1 MRPSCPSCGTALP
14 LPARPSCPRCEL
26 TLTGPWAAELW
37 RVDEQIRHLARYRVE
52 LLAALHFAPS
62 EPRGVPVADASRAP
76 REVSRLGARNVLLA
90 LGGALLGVAALAFTA
105 ISWGSLGM
113 GARALILLTLT
124 AVALGAARPLTRRG
138 LTATAETLAVV
149 GLLLVVLQCYAARAG
164 NVLGLGA
171 VDGPWYAAGA
181 ATAVTAGW
189 ACYARYAPLRLPA
202 PLAVLAG
209 QTPPLFTLVAL
220 DVPEAGAAVALLLLS
235 LANLAVRE
243 LLSGPERGAA
253 TLLGLLSGLLGTLA
267 AFAVEPRV
275 ALPACAA
282 ATALGWALRL
292 DAKIAAVTG
301 LAGAAAL
308 AFALPDAWSAASP
321 AVAAVLVSAAALALP
336 NAGGRLPPVVVPV
349 AAGTLPVFAVA
360 AVQASL
366 DVFAVLAGPFV
377 HGAPGGFLVATP
389 VVLSLLA
396 AGAWTPYRPAT
407 PPLVALAALTA
418 APSWTTGLALAVSL
432 GLWAALDRSLRV
444 PVAAAATVPPV
455 ALWTFAAAPDAGTE
469 TLVLAAHLLLGA
481 VVAAAVPRLRN
492 PAVAFAVLSLGGLTA
507 ALSLPWLA
515 PHQAAF
521 ALLASA
527 TAGTAVALWARSTL
541 GEVVAWLLVPVALA
555 MTHDRPGPLALAF
568 ALTGLLGLGVATRPG
583 RRRVGWAGVAALGA
597 AWWTFL
603 LTIGVTAVEAYA
615 APVSAVL
622 LALGLR
628 RAASS
633 WERHGPALAVA
644 LVPSLV
650 AAWPGHGP
658 RPLLL
663 ALAALAVTL
672 AGVRLRLQAPLLL
685 GGATVLLVAGNAV
698 APLVTEFLTRV
709 PGWAPVAAL
718 GLFTLVVGATYEQ
731 RLRDLRRLRTTFTAL
746 R

>member
-14 LPARPSCPRCEL
+14 LPAQPSCPRCDL
-26 TLTGPWAAELW
+26 TLTGPSAAELW
-37 RVDEQIRHLARYRVE
+37 RVDEQIRHLARYRVQ
-52 LLAALHFAPS
+52 LLAALHSAPAA
-62 EPRGVPVADASRAP
+62 PHALPVAVASPAP
-76 REVSRLGARNVLLA
+76 REVSRPGARNVLLA
-90 LGGALLGVAALAFTA
+90 LGGALLGVAALAFTV

-220 DVPEAGAAVALLLLS
+220 DVPEAGAAATLLLLS

-243 LLSGPERGAA
+243 TLSGPGRGAA
-253 TLLGLLSGLLGTLA
+253 TLLGLLAGLLGTLA
-267 AFAVEPRV
+267 ALAVEPRV
-275 ALPACAA
+275 ALLACAA

-301 LAGAAAL
+301 LTCAAAL
-308 AFALPDAWSAASP
+308 AFAFPGGWSAASP
-321 AVAAVLVSAAALALP
+321 AVAAVLVAAAALALA
-336 NAGGRLPPVVVPV
+336 NAVGRLSPVAVPV
-349 AAGTLPVFAVA
+349 AAGTLPVLAVA
-360 AVQASL
+360 AVRASL

-377 HGAPGGFLVATP
+377 HGVPAGFLVATP
-389 VVLSLLA
+389 VVLALLA
-396 AGAWTPYRPAT
+396 AGAWAPCRPAT

-418 APSWTTGLALAVSL
+418 APSWATGLALAVSL
-432 GLWAALDRSLRV
+432 GLWAALDRSPHV
-444 PVAAAATVPPV
+444 PVAAAATVPPL
-455 ALWTFAAAPDAGTE
+455 ALWTFAAAPGAGAG

-481 VVAAAVPRLRN
+481 AVAAAVPRLRN
-492 PAVAFAVLSLGGLTA
+492 PAVAFAILHLGGLTA
-507 ALSLPWLA
+507 TLDPLWPT
-515 PHQAAF
+515 PHRTAF
-521 ALLASA
+521 ALLACA
-527 TAGTAVALWARSTL
+527 AAGTAVALRSRSTL
-541 GEVVAWLLVPVALA
+541 GEAVAWLFVPVALA
-555 MTHDRPGPLALAF
+555 MTRDRPGLLALAF

-583 RRRVGWAGVAALGA
+583 RRRAGWAGVAALGA

-603 LTIGVTAVEAYA
+603 STLGVTAVEAYA

-622 LALGLR
+622 LVLGLR
-628 RAASS
+628 RSGSS
-633 WERHGPALAVA
+633 WERHGPALAA
-644 LVPSLV
+644 MLAPSLV

-672 AGVRLRLQAPLLL
+672 AGVRLRLQAPLLM
-685 GGATVLLVAGNAV
+685 GGATVLLVAGDAV
-698 APLVTEFLTRV
+698 APLVTEFLTRL
-709 PGWAPVAAL
+709 PGWVPVAAL

-731 RLRDLRRLRTTFTAL
+731 RLRDLRRMRTTFAAL